1 MTWRYYRA
9 LGLLKGGKFP
19 EAKGGVMLMSIAVA
33 AATLSATRLAPGSL
47 LRRASNEEHTDAA
60 PTKKS

>member
-1 MTWRYYRA
+1 M
-9 LGLLKGGKFP
+9 LKGGKFP